1 MAAGKSS
8 VGVALAEIT
17 GAEFLD
23 SDALVVAEHGPIP
36 EIFATRGEAA
46 FRAAEV
52 EVIARALAGAHPGGL
67 VLALGGGSVLR
78 EETRSLLT
86 DAHRVYLRASWADV
100 APRLAGSA
108 DRPLLH
114 GDAEGSW
121 KALMDRRRPVF
132 EELAS
137 LTVDTG
143 TSTAR
148 EVAALIAER
157 VCSDIDGAA
166 RKHAGASHRIDEGV
180 QA

>member
-8 VGVALAEIT
+8 VGVALADLV

-36 EIFATRGEAA
+36 EIFAAHGEEA
-46 FRAAEV
+46 FRAAEAQA
-52 EVIARALAGAHPGGL
+52 IARALAGIHPQGL

-78 EETRSLLT
+78 EETRTRLT
-86 DAHRVYLRASWADV
+86 DVHRVYLRASWDDV

-121 KALMDRRRPVF
+121 KALMERRRPVF
-132 EELAS
+132 EQLAS

-143 TSTAR
+143 TSTAP
-148 EVAALIAER
+148 EVAELIAR
-157 VCSDIDGAA
+157 RICSRSDTGAHTQA
-166 RKHAGASHRIDEGV
+166 AAHRIDQGV